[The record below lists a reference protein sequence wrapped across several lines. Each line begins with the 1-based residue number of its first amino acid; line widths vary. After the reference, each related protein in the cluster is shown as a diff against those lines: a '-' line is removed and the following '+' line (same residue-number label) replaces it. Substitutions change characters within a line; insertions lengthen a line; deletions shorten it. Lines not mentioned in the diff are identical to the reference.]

1 MGIFKAIINYDI
13 EEVQRLIEN
22 KLATPNDLKP
32 DSFIDQDGNVT
43 PKRKREDQ
51 QFLKLKTLLEL
62 AEFLNREEIVKY
74 LKSVK

>member
-22 KLATPNDLKP
+22 KLATPNDLEP
-32 DSFIDQDGNVT
+32 DSFIDQDGYVT
-43 PKRKREDQ
+43 PKRKRDDQ
-51 QFLKLKTLLEL
+51 QFLKLKTALEV